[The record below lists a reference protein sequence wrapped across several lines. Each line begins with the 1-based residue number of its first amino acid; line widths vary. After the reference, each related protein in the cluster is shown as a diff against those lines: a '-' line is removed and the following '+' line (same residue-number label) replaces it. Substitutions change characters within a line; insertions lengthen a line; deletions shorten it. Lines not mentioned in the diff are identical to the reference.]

1 MKTHILTSIIALTFL
16 VLTLNFATAVI
27 VDSNFITI
35 FPGEEGRIIL
45 DVENNNNFDIEDVSI
60 ALELGGKKVF
70 NSLGILVEETEN
82 LPFLIIRGSEKEVDD
97 LDEDDDDTVS
107 FTIRAFTDITPG
119 DYNIPYTIKFVNADN
134 DEDLEETGSF
144 GLRVS
149 AKTEIDF
156 VAEVNE
162 KAIVNEEG
170 RITLEIINKGLGDIK
185 SVSVQIFPSGF
196 ELLSKDKIFI
206 GTVNSDDTD
215 IASFDV
221 VYKSSNPSLSARVEY
236 KDFDNEDQTQ
246 TVNLPL
252 NVYTKEKAL
261 ELGLI
266 QKSKTGIYITIA
278 VVLLVAWIIYRRI
291 KKRRKNKGR

>member
-1 MKTHILTSIIALTFL
+1 MNPKTLTITTIFMLLIS
-16 VLTLNFATAVI
+16 LNFATAVI

-134 DEDLEETGSF
+134 DEDEERTGSF

-266 QKSKTGIYITIA
+266 QNSKTGIYITIA

>member
-1 MKTHILTSIIALTFL
+1 MKTHILTSIIVLTFL

-134 DEDLEETGSF
+134 DEDEERTGSF

-206 GTVNSDDTD
+206 GTINSDDTD